1 MDVFKEKGLLKMLE
15 QDKNQY
21 CWCVDE
27 MAGEP
32 QGSIEEAIDDFLN
45 YYDYYCWDEK
55 NDVEYLEQ
63 DALDDY
69 VEIGN
74 PYYYVPGIDG
84 ERVIYDLLDNDLPE
98 EFAECDFVYF
108 KKVKKKHL
116 RELSKELTEVFRKW
130 EKSHG
135 YGYRAYVLKETELYR
150 IGDYIDSE
158 GNYK

>member
-1 MDVFKEKGLLKMLE
+1 MAISEETRLLKMLE

-21 CWCVDE
+21 CWCFDGD
-27 MAGEP
+27 AGDP

-45 YYDYYCWDEK
+45 YYEHYCWDEK

-63 DALDDY
+63 DVLDDY

-74 PYYYVPGIDG
+74 PYYYVPEIDG

-130 EKSHG
+130 EKLHG
-135 YGYRAYVLKETELYR
+135 YGYREYVLKETELYR